1 MTRLRAA
8 PTSATT
14 NTTPEGKA
22 AVRVLAGAVTT
33 PVQVLAYVDL
43 NNNGEQDLDE
53 PSSASKTL
61 VVSSGVPDQNSISLS
76 ATLLNVESAYDS
88 DGKVSQLS
96 VRMADAFNN
105 PVPDGT
111 AAIFSTELGSIA
123 GSCNTI
129 NGGMLRGLDKPVSPS
144 LRYGRTLLCSYYY
157 Q

>member
-1 MTRLRAA
+1 M
-8 PTSATT
+8 
-14 NTTPEGKA
+14 
-22 AVRVLAGAVTT
+22 
-33 PVQVLAYVDL
+33 QVLAYVDL
-43 NNNGEQDLDE
+43 NNNGQQDLDE
-53 PSSASKTL
+53 PSSASNTL

-123 GSCNTI
+123 GSATLSTR
-129 NGGMLRGLDKPVSPS
+129 MLRGLDKPVSRRPIR
-144 LRYGRTLLCSYYY
+144 LTARSYYY